1 MSRCSWI
8 YGTPCITWADLPESE
23 IGLYVSVEE
32 LIVSSD
38 TTTPLKLVL
47 ELLRVEHFLLCLTCL
62 HGQYR
67 TPEMY
72 KILRF
77 LIMSSMEVTSLPIVA
92 FWYEV
97 ILHLRGHHWT
107 FLLFSM
113 DKQLCIYCRCK
124 RHVGQHV
131 CVNIHV
137 ERAVY
142 WTTEVKNIL
151 QGIIPSS
158 TRHVFN
164 EVVKVCAM
172 LCYLNTKLVK

>member
-1 MSRCSWI
+1 MIVHNKHHNTVEARIGITKS
-8 YGTPCITWADLPESE
+8 GTFSFVSDLFAWAISDPRNVQDSE
-23 IGLYVSVEE
+23 IFNYVKYGGD
-32 LIVSSD
+32 IIAD
-38 TTTPLKLVL
+38 
-47 ELLRVEHFLLCLTCL
+47 R
-62 HGQYR
+62 G
-67 TPEMY
+67 
-72 KILRF
+72 F
-77 LIMSSMEVTSLPIVA
+77 LIRGDLA
-92 FWYEV
+92 FEGAPLN
-97 ILHLRGHHWT
+97 IPP
-107 FLLFSM
+107 FSM

-158 TRHVFN
+158 TRPVFN

-172 LCYLNTKLVK
+172 LCYLDTKLVK